1 MKILS
6 IIPARSGSKGIKN
19 KNMFNFLGKPLIKY
33 TIDFSK
39 KLPNVTTFVSTDSVK
54 ILKYAKKNG
63 IKFDYLR
70 PKNISKSNSN
80 ISDAILDALKW
91 FYKRNIIF
99 DYFLLLQPT
108 SPIRSFD
115 EIKKIINLSK
125 EKKISSIVSATK
137 MTEHPYECLELNQ
150 NGKWKYLVKNINK
163 KIFLRQKYKNN
174 FYFIDGS
181 VYFVNV
187 DFFLKNKILISEN
200 NTKIFKSKIKKQVDI
215 NTYDDLKIAEF
226 LYKKFFLIN
235 SLKNGRN

>member
-125 EKKISSIVSATK
+125 EKKKNNECPICK
-137 MTEHPYECLELNQ
+137 KKFNYE
-150 NGKWKYLVKNINK
+150 YFHFKNI
-163 KIFLRQKYKNN
+163 
-174 FYFIDGS
+174 
-181 VYFVNV
+181 
-187 DFFLKNKILISEN
+187 
-200 NTKIFKSKIKKQVDI
+200 
-215 NTYDDLKIAEF
+215 
-226 LYKKFFLIN
+226 
-235 SLKNGRN
+235 

>member
-1 MKILS
+1 M
-6 IIPARSGSKGIKN
+6 
-19 KNMFNFLGKPLIKY
+19 
-33 TIDFSK
+33 
-39 KLPNVTTFVSTDSVK
+39 
-54 ILKYAKKNG
+54 
-63 IKFDYLR
+63 R

-108 SPIRSFD
+108 SPIRSLF

-125 EKKISSIVSATK
+125 RKKISSIVSATK

-150 NGKWKYLVKNINK
+150 NGKWKYLVKKDNK

-181 VYFVNV
+181 AYFVRV
-187 DFFLKNKILISEN
+187 DFFLKKNIG
-200 NTKIFKSKIKKQVDI
+200 KKNCPLPFVA
-215 NTYDDLKIAEF
+215 LKRLAR
-226 LYKKFFLIN
+226 LQN
-235 SLKNGRN
+235 